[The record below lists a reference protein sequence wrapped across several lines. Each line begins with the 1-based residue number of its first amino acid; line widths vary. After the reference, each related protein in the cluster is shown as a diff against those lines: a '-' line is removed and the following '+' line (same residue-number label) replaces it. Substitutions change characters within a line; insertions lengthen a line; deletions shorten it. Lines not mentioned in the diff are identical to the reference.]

1 MFYILILPLIICFVC
16 SIWTIIS
23 NKEVGDEEQNR
34 KSDEQYRADEEDE
47 AVLRDADCATLADE
61 LHEWIG

>member
-23 NKEVGDEEQNR
+23 NKEVGDESRQLKIQHREN
-34 KSDEQYRADEEDE
+34 EENNT
-47 AVLRDADCATLADE
+47 VFKYADCPNVARKLR
-61 LHEWIG
+61 EWIG